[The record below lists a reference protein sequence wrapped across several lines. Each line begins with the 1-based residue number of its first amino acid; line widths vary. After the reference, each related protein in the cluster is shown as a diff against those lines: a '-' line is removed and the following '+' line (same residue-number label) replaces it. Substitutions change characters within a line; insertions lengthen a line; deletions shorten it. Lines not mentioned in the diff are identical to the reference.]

1 MTRAEEIGAFLARE
15 GWGWA
20 ERTPLAG
27 DASARRYER
36 LRRGF
41 QRAILMDMPPESGL
55 DVRPFLAV
63 TAWLRAGRFSAPEVL
78 GADRARGLVLLEDL
92 GDDLFATLCAEHPSR
107 EPGLYRAAVEALAD
121 LQRRPPPGEDVGWT
135 PPPYDLAFLMR
146 EVRLV
151 PEWYL
156 PAATGAPVPPDL
168 AAEYD
173 ALAATALLAVAT
185 PQVPVLRDYHA
196 ENLLWLPRR
205 RNHARVGML
214 DYQDMLLGHP
224 AYDLISLL
232 EDARRDT
239 TPRAPRRHARPLPRA
254 HRRRPRDLRRR
265 SEPPRRPAQPQDP
278 RPLHPPLPP
287 RRQAALPRAPP
298 ARLGA
303 PDRATSHTPPSRP
316 SPPSSPATSPPP
328 PGSPRPRRGRRMTPQ
343 ALMIF
348 AAGLGTRMGALTRDR
363 PKPLV
368 EVAGRPL
375 IDHALALARAAGIP
389 RIVVNTHAHADQMQ
403 AHLARTAPDVLISHE
418 PTLLETGGGLKR
430 ALPLLGPGP
439 VFTLNADMVWTGPNP
454 LAALAAAWTGPTAP
468 SSPSSPAQPP
478 PATPAPATSSS
489 TEPDSAAAP
498 TPPPRPSS
506 SPAPRSSTPPP
517 SRASTPRPSRST
529 RSGTPSSPAAGSAAS
544 STAAAGPTSAA
555 RRGSPSPRPSSRR

>member
-92 GDDLFATLCAEHPSR
+92 GDDLFATLCAEHPNR

-173 ALAATALLAVAT
+173 ALAETALLAVAT

-224 AYDLISLL
+224 AYDLDL
-232 EDARRDT
+232 
-239 TPRAPRRHARPLPRA
+239 APRGR
-254 HRRRPRDLRRR
+254 
-265 SEPPRRPAQPQDP
+265 PPR
-278 RPLHPPLPP
+278 HH
-287 RRQAALPRAPP
+287 ALRSAPP
-298 ARLGA
+298 C
-303 PDRATSHTPPSRP
+303 S
-316 SPPSSPATSPPP
+316 
-328 PGSPRPRRGRRMTPQ
+328 
-343 ALMIF
+343 
-348 AAGLGTRMGALTRDR
+348 
-363 PKPLV
+363 
-368 EVAGRPL
+368 
-375 IDHALALARAAGIP
+375 
-389 RIVVNTHAHADQMQ
+389 
-403 AHLARTAPDVLISHE
+403 
-418 PTLLETGGGLKR
+418 
-430 ALPLLGPGP
+430 
-439 VFTLNADMVWTGPNP
+439 
-454 LAALAAAWTGPTAP
+454 
-468 SSPSSPAQPP
+468 
-478 PATPAPATSSS
+478 PATSSS
-489 TEPDSAAAP
+489 
-498 TPPPRPSS
+498 
-506 SPAPRSSTPPP
+506 PAP
-517 SRASTPRPSRST
+517 TPRPSPPHASLLAAQRNLKILGLFT
-529 RSGTPSSPAAGSAAS
+529 RLCRRDGKPRYLAHLPRVWAHLTRDLAHPALAPLAAFVARHVPAPTPEVLARVEAGA
-544 STAAAGPTSAA
+544 
-555 RRGSPSPRPSSRR
+555 